1 MIKTTRT
8 LLVCLLVIHLLAVL
22 VFVGWLH
29 TSGRISKERLDKT
42 VEIFRMTTENQKA
55 KELEDEQFAEAARLK
70 MEEAVRLEQTAQNGS
85 VSMSQ
90 RLDRSRQ
97 DNGMALI
104 RLERMEKERQAL
116 QRFAKNLEA
125 RLQKEREDLEQREA
139 KFREFLASESQ
150 RRQDE
155 DFKKAVGLL
164 EALKPKQAKQILQ
177 DMLQDGKE
185 FEAVEY
191 LAAMKMRKAAGVLG
205 QFKQNQEIAQAT
217 MLVERLRQRGIN
229 LPGSTPG
236 S

>member
-104 RLERMEKERQAL
+104 RLERMEKERQVL

-139 KFREFLASESQ
+139 KFREFLASESH

>member
-1 MIKTTRT
+1 MAAQI
-8 LLVCLLVIHLLAVL
+8 
-22 VFVGWLH
+22 
-29 TSGRISKERLDKT
+29 LDGGT
-42 VEIFRMTTENQKA
+42 GLYAFT
-55 KELEDEQFAEAARLK
+55 
-70 MEEAVRLEQTAQNGS
+70 
-85 VSMSQ
+85 
-90 RLDRSRQ
+90 
-97 DNGMALI
+97 
-104 RLERMEKERQAL
+104 
-116 QRFAKNLEA
+116 
-125 RLQKEREDLEQREA
+125 
-139 KFREFLASESQ
+139 
-150 RRQDE
+150 DE

-185 FEAVEY
+185 LEAVEY